1 MASIKFKPHPY
12 QEKAIN
18 WIIDKPRCGLFLD
31 MGLGKTVSTLTA
43 ISDLMLLGLVSKV
56 LVIAPLRVADT
67 VWEEETKKWDH
78 LSHIRC
84 SKILGSC
91 DARLKAIDTVA
102 DIYIINRENLPWLVD
117 NADFDYD
124 MVVIDELSSFKSPQ
138 AKRFKSLRRV
148 IGTSKRVVGLT
159 GTPTPNGL
167 IDLWSQLYLLDRGE
181 RLGKTVTGYRRKF
194 FFPAAG
200 SGHIVYTYGLKKGA
214 DTQIQDAIKDICFS
228 MSKAD
233 YLNMPKLITNT
244 AVAKLDVKTM
254 SVYKRFKK
262 DCVLS
267 LAAED
272 ITAVNAAVL
281 IGKLQQYANGACY
294 RDDKTVEIIH
304 NSKIDVLKELVEEAN
319 GSPVLCFYTYKQDRD
334 RILDAIPVAKELKD
348 SDDMLAWNAGAIP
361 LLLAHPASA
370 GHGLNLQDGGHTIVW
385 FSLPWSLE
393 LYQQAV
399 ARIYRQGQEHPVSV
413 HHIIAEGTVDEDIMS
428 ALGSK
433 NKVQEAVLDALKI
446 KADSFDVDFKT
457 PRILSGD
464 KKG

>member
-1 MASIKFKPHPY
+1 MAGISFKPHPY
-12 QEKAIN
+12 QEKAID
-18 WIIDKPRCGLFLD
+18 WIIDNPRCGLFLD

-67 VWEEETKKWDH
+67 VWEEETKKWSH

-84 SKILGSC
+84 SKILGGRS
-91 DARLKAIDTVA
+91 ARLNAIGA
-102 DIYIINRENLPWLVD
+102 DADVYIINRENVPWLID
-117 NADFDYD
+117 NIEFDYD

-138 AKRFKSLRRV
+138 AKRFKSLRKKIGRV
-148 IGTSKRVVGLT
+148 KRVVGLT
-159 GTPTPNGL
+159 GTPTPNGF
-167 IDLWSQLYLLDRGE
+167 IDLWSQLYLLDLGE
-181 RLGKTVTGYRRKF
+181 RLGKTITDYRRRF
-194 FFPAAG
+194 FFPATG

-214 DTQIQDAIKDICFS
+214 DTQIQDTIKDICFS
-228 MSKAD
+228 MSKVD

-244 AVAKLDVKTM
+244 AIAKLDAKIM

-304 NSKIDVLKELVEEAN
+304 SSKLDVLKELFEEAN
-319 GSPVLCFYTYKQDRD
+319 GSPVLCFYTYKHGRD
-334 RILDAIPVAKELKD
+334 RILDVIPEARELKD
-348 SDDMLAWNAGAIP
+348 SDDILDWNAGAIP

-399 ARIYRQGQEHPVSV
+399 ARVYRQGQEHPVSV

-428 ALGSK
+428 ALRSK

-446 KADSFDVDFKT
+446 KKED
-457 PRILSGD
+457 
-464 KKG
+464 